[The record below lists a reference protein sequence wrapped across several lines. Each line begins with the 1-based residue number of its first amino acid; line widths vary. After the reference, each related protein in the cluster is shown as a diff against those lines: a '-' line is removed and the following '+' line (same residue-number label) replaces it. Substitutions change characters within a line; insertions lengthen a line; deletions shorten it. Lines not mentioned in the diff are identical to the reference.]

1 MEHRT
6 LIAAASLA
14 IVLAG
19 AVAIT
24 APASSAPMS
33 MSPAVAQ
40 AAAAQP
46 TGDKSA
52 AATTAWLYRIEAD
65 WVRMH
70 TRPSASSTTKA
81 LARKWDGS
89 GVVSQR
95 APQSNG
101 FTLFTD
107 RNNGVTGWVS
117 TGYVEELLCLDGDC
131 E

>member
-1 MEHRT
+1 MRYRA
-6 LIAAASLA
+6 LVAAVPIAALLAATAALSPAASA
-14 IVLAG
+14 SSMS
-19 AVAIT
+19 T
-24 APASSAPMS
+24 APAAAR
-33 MSPAVAQ
+33 PAADTV
-40 AAAAQP
+40 
-46 TGDKSA
+46 T
-52 AATTAWLYRIEAD
+52 WLYRVEAD

-89 GVVSQR
+89 GVVAQR

-107 RNNGVTGWVS
+107 RQNGVTGWVLTS
-117 TGYVEELLCLDGDC
+117 YIEELLCIDGDC